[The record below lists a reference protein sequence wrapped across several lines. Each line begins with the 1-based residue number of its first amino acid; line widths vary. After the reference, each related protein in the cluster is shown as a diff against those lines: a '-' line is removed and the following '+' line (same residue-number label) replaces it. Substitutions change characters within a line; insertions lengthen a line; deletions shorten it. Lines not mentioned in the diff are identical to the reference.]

1 MKKTLLTL
9 GIVLVFAFG
18 ANAGVPSPFSFYA
31 GGAVS
36 LPSSDFGTSYKT
48 GWHGMAAGGYK
59 IAPKFQLIGKIEMH
73 NFSSDLSALSLDG
86 GDTKFTMFGA
96 DARYSLGLPAA
107 PIAPFVFGGFGM
119 AHITI
124 SEFSSSTL
132 STAVLDLINTDL
144 PASANKMYWNI
155 GTGFEI
161 KSGPAWSFFV
171 QGRYVNVSAEGGDS
185 FAFIPVTIGVKFF

>member
-1 MKKTLLTL
+1 MKKTLLIAGL
-9 GIVLVFAFG
+9 VLVFAFG
-18 ANAGVPSPFSFYA
+18 ANAGIPSPFSFYA

-59 IAPKFQLIGKIEMH
+59 FAPKFQLIGKIEMH
-73 NFSSDLSALSLDG
+73 NFSSDLADFSLDG
-86 GDTKFTMFGA
+86 GTTKFTMFGA

-107 PIAPFVFGGFGM
+107 PISPFIFGGFGL
-119 AHITI
+119 AHITVDQ
-124 SEFSSSTL
+124 FTSSSLT
-132 STAVLDLINTDL
+132 TVTLDLINSGL

-155 GTGFEI
+155 GTGFEL

-171 QGRYVNVSAEGGDS
+171 QGRYVNVSTDGGTYK
-185 FAFIPVTIGVKFF
+185 FIPVTLGVKFF